1 MEITKIKIE
10 NNVMSEICNSLFTNN
25 EEIKETCSK
34 TILPIKSEI
43 VDLFFEEYQNQLD
56 FTLGRTTPYISL
68 ISDNATNEL
77 QIHIRQCDADTK
89 EVTISDIGLKSRY
102 FHKCDDGQYNFIN

>member
-1 MEITKIKIE
+1 MEIAKIKIE

-43 VDLFFEEYQNQLD
+43 IEMFFEEYQKQLD
-56 FTLGRTTPYISL
+56 FILGRTIPYISL
-68 ISDNATNEL
+68 ISDNANNEL
-77 QIHIRQCDADTK
+77 QIYIRQCDADTK

-102 FHKCDDGQYNFIN
+102 FHKYDDGQYNFIN

>member
-1 MEITKIKIE
+1 MEIAKIKIE

-43 VDLFFEEYQNQLD
+43 MEMFFEEYQKQLD
-56 FTLGRTTPYISL
+56 FILGRTIPYISL
-68 ISDNATNEL
+68 ISDNANNEL
-77 QIHIRQCDADTK
+77 QIYIRQCDADTK
-89 EVTISDIGLKSRY
+89 EVTISDIGLKSRH
-102 FHKCDDGQYNFIN
+102 FHKYDDGQYNFIN